1 LIPNGKKKAD
11 SISNRRLFHYFSA

>member
-1 LIPNGKKKAD
+1 LIPKGKKKAD